1 MIISPSEASNSGDD
15 SVCIPSDYVPETQMK
30 MSSNLIEFPKITK
43 SEIDYEMQLG
53 IENSKPVKEEI
64 GCDQSCN
71 IGAVTIPIDT
81 SKFTQNRETSK
92 PSGLQINS
100 NVNNNDIEVLDTLTA
115 PPSNKFEPKI
125 ENEAPSLQ
133 HTLIEQA
140 KFTNTIEVCSPRN
153 IRTRSVE
160 TATIPKRNAKRA
172 LSADTDDKDI
182 KLRKID
188 FIKPKH
194 TPTKSEPKDEKSR
207 SRRHDSAKKHDKKKS
222 SSSRK
227 KSIGTQTSVLPSLM
241 TNGNYNFPPSEVSFS
256 LILYLVITIKI
267 ILPLEHDLIIWK
279 D

>member
-15 SVCIPSDYVPETQMK
+15 SVCIPSDSVPETQTNV
-30 MSSNLIEFPKITK
+30 SSNFVEFPKITK
-43 SEIDYEMQLG
+43 SEINYETQID
-53 IENSKPVKEEI
+53 IEDSKPVKEEI

-71 IGAVTIPIDT
+71 IGAVISIDT
-81 SKFTQNRETSK
+81 SKCTQNQETSK
-92 PSGLQINS
+92 PSGLQINA

-115 PPSNKFEPKI
+115 TPSNKFEPKI

-140 KFTNTIEVCSPRN
+140 KFTNISEVCSPRN

-160 TATIPKRNAKRA
+160 TATIPKRSAKRA
-172 LSADTDDKDI
+172 LSADTDDKNV

-194 TPTKSEPKDEKSR
+194 TPSKSEHKDEKSR
-207 SRRHDSAKKHDKKKS
+207 SRRHESTKKHDKKKS

-227 KSIGTQTSVLPSLM
+227 KSIGTQTSVLPTLM
-241 TNGNYNFPPSEVSFS
+241 TNGNYNFPPPEVSFC
-256 LILYLVITIKI
+256 LIL
-267 ILPLEHDLIIWK
+267 
-279 D
+279 